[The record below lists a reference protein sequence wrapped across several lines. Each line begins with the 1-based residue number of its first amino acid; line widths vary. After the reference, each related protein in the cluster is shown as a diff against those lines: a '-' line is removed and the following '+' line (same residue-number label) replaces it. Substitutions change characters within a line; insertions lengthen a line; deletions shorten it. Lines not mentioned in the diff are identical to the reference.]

1 MWGNCG
7 ATLQAK
13 LQKLQDRS
21 ARIIRNVDWNVPS
34 SDNLNELNQTPLNA
48 RRRQHDAIV
57 MNKIIN
63 NDVPQ
68 YLKDKFHFVNSSY
81 ALRRSNMYVAVP
93 KPNTESLK
101 RSFDYRGATTWSS
114 LHFNIQNAQKPKKLQ
129 NKYCINSDKLVT
141 ASI

>member
-34 SDNLNELNQTPLNA
+34 SDNLNELNWTPLNA

-93 KPNTESLK
+93 KPDTESLK
-101 RSFDYRGATTWSS
+101 RSFDYRGVITWNS
-114 LHFNIQNAQKPKKLQ
+114 LHVNIQNAPNLKSFKTS
-129 NKYCINSDKLVT
+129 IASTVT
-141 ASI
+141 S